1 MNSKVTFPELV
12 DAVAAATESPK
23 RVSELFLKE
32 LFTAIMDAL
41 RNGESVR
48 VRGLGLF
55 KLTNV
60 EARKS
65 VNVNTGEEMEIPS
78 HRKVTFLPEKGLAD
92 AINAP
97 FAGFDTVV
105 LDDSLTEEEL
115 QRLVSEEEAATP
127 RQQPEQP
134 AAVPPTEEELP
145 PVEEALQREEEEPAE
160 APKPPVIE
168 IKPEDTPELADEKEE
183 EETQP
188 EAEPEDDDDM
198 KENDSREE
206 ERTVVWQ
213 PASDQQEVIPPA
225 DGGDYNIPEDDEDEE
240 YVPDHKESKGNDGF
254 MRGFI
259 WGAVTMFVFYLIVG
273 GGYFTYQHIE
283 NQKIIDTARGTDSID
298 AEETPEEAMEAQP
311 AAEAEQPAAE
321 NAKPAAEE
329 AQPAAGEE
337 KPAAEAAPKAKEPVY
352 DEVTERQF
360 LSKIAT
366 KHYGHPDF
374 WVYIYEENRDII
386 KNPNTIAPGTRVV
399 VPPAEKYGIDK
410 NSKESLR
417 AARKKIEEIEKGKK

>member
-12 DAVAAATESPK
+12 DAVAAANDCPK
-23 RVSELFLKE
+23 RVSEMFLKE
-32 LFTAIMDAL
+32 LFTVISDAL

-78 HRKVTFLPEKGLAD
+78 HRKVTFVPEKGLAD

-97 FAGFDTVV
+97 FAGFETVV

-115 QRLVSEEEAATP
+115 QRLVAEDEPQVPEAASAELWLA
-127 RQQPEQP
+127 QDE
-134 AAVPPTEEELP
+134 ATEP
-145 PVEEALQREEEEPAE
+145 EPAE
-160 APKPPVIE
+160 EAGKLQAETPKPPMIE
-168 IKPEDTPELADEKEE
+168 IKPEDTPELADEKVEDTKPSDDCEE
-183 EETQP
+183 DMNDNRYIEKNATDEMRPPVPNTP
-188 EAEPEDDDDM
+188 E
-198 KENDSREE
+198 
-206 ERTVVWQ
+206 VIQ
-213 PASDQQEVIPPA
+213 PAYS
-225 DGGDYNIPEDDEDEE
+225 GDYNIPEDDDEEE
-240 YVPDHKESKGNDGF
+240 YVPERAHSSRNDGF
-254 MRGFI
+254 VRGFI
-259 WGAVTMFVFYLIVG
+259 WGALTMFALYLVVG
-273 GGYFTYQHIE
+273 GSYYMWQHME
-283 NQKIIDTARGTDSID
+283 TQKIIDTARGTDSI
-298 AEETPEEAMEAQP
+298 AGEEAIDELIEATAPSESPQP
-311 AAEAEQPAAE
+311 EPQAAPSEGEAATAAPE
-321 NAKPAAEE
+321 AAKPAPES
-329 AQPAAGEE
+329 
-337 KPAAEAAPKAKEPVY
+337 PKAKEPVY

-410 NSKESLR
+410 KNKGSLR
-417 AARKKIEEIEKGKK
+417 AAGKKIEEIEKGKK